1 MAYDKNKI
9 ENFSNFAGINVKSS
23 QYQTE
28 INEALDLSNFDFQ
41 TIGALSKRQ
50 GSTQYIGATV
60 AGQIGG
66 IFEFDRLNGSSQIV
80 FSANTN
86 IYYTTGGAPI
96 SFRSGLLNNA
106 LCDMLTFVDRLFVAN
121 GQDFFK
127 YDQSNSSNY
136 SLPPHSSGITFSQG
150 ASIANGISGLITFYF
165 GYKNDR
171 GYYGPATSG
180 VTISATSVS
189 NITFSGFTTPSGYGI
204 SSIVLYATGNA
215 LTQGY
220 RVTEF
225 APAATYLFQGPLT
238 LTANPTPPYLWFTNT
253 PKFIEIY
260 NNQMFLAGFS
270 SMLSTV
276 YFSDIGEPEGVGAT
290 AFFEVRT
297 NDGDKLT
304 NMVPYLSQLVLFK
317 EESFHSLSGDNP
329 QNFLLREL
337 SNQYGALNNRCAI
350 AFEDTLIF
358 LDKTGLMKFNGAN
371 ISQLSDKVEPIF
383 NSMNLTAAK
392 QTACMV
398 HWPER
403 NEVWTSIPVNGATL
417 NNCTVVYD
425 YHVGAFTKFE
435 GFSPNAMTLAR
446 ATFSTNRIFF
456 GDFNGRLHNFDE
468 SLLGDNGQGMT
479 CLLKTRSFG
488 EMGFSVEKLWRR
500 LYLDTTVVS
509 ASFSPIN
516 LEFFVSNGT
525 SLALTRTMGQTVFQ
539 SRIDFGLSSKSML
552 FQLTHNSNFANL
564 RLNGFTIEYRFQR
577 AV

>member
-1 MAYDKNKI
+1 MAYEKNKT
-9 ENFSNFAGINVKSS
+9 ESFSNFGGINVKSS
-23 QYQTE
+23 QYQTQE
-28 INEALDLSNFDFQ
+28 NEALDLSNFDFQ
-41 TIGALSKRQ
+41 TIGALNKRP

-60 AGQIGG
+60 TGEIGG
-66 IFEFDRLNGSSQIV
+66 LIEFEKLNGFSQII
-80 FSANTN
+80 FAANTN
-86 IYYTTGGAPI
+86 VFQTTGGAPVSI
-96 SFRSGLLNNA
+96 RSGLLNNA
-106 LCDMLTFVDRLFVAN
+106 LTDMLTFVDRLFIAN

-127 YDQSNSSNY
+127 YDGTNSSNY
-136 SLPPHSSGITFSQG
+136 SLPPHSSGVTFSQG

-171 GYYGPATSG
+171 GYYGPATNG
-180 VTISATSVS
+180 VTISATSAS
-189 NITFSGFTTPSGYGI
+189 TITFSGFTTPSGYGI

-225 APAATYLFQGPLT
+225 APAATYVLTSPLT

-260 NNQMFLAGFS
+260 NNQLFLAGFS

-297 NDGDKLT
+297 NDGDKVTNLT
-304 NMVPYLSQLVLFK
+304 PYLSQLLIFK
-317 EESFHSLSGDNP
+317 ERSFHALSGDNP
-329 QNFLLREL
+329 QNFLLREI

-371 ISQLSDKVEPIF
+371 ISELSARVEPIF
-383 NSMNLTAAK
+383 SQMNLTAAK
-392 QTACMV
+392 NTACMV

-403 NEVWTSIPVNGATL
+403 NEVWTAIPVNGATT
-417 NNCTVVYD
+417 NNCVIVYD
-425 YHVGAFTKFE
+425 YHVDAFTKFE
-435 GFSPNAMTLAR
+435 GFQPKAMTLGR
-446 ATFSTNRIFF
+446 ATFSTNRVFF
-456 GDFNGRLHNFDE
+456 GDFNGRLHNFDD

-479 CLLKTRSFG
+479 CLFKSKSFG
-488 EMGFSVEKLWRR
+488 EMGYSVEKVWRR
-500 LYLDTTVVS
+500 LFLDTTVVS
-509 ASFSPIN
+509 ASYSPIN
-516 LEFFVSNGT
+516 IEFFVSNGT
-525 SLALTRTMGQTVFQ
+525 SLALTRTMGQTIFQ

-552 FQLTHNSNFANL
+552 FQLTHNSNASSL

>member
-1 MAYDKNKI
+1 MSEPKNKL
-9 ENFSNFAGINVKSS
+9 ESFSNFGGINVKSS

-28 INEALDLSNFDFQ
+28 ANEALDLSNFDFQ
-41 TIGALSKRQ
+41 TIGALTKRI

-60 AGQIGG
+60 TGEIGG
-66 IFEFDRLNGSSQIV
+66 IFEFEKLSGFSQII
-80 FSANTN
+80 FAANTN
-86 IYYTTGGAPI
+86 VFQTTGGAPVSI
-96 SFRSGLLNNA
+96 RSGLLNNA
-106 LCDMLTFVDRLFVAN
+106 LTDMLTFVDRLFVAN

-127 YDQSNSSNY
+127 YDGTNSSNY
-136 SLPPHSSGITFSQG
+136 SLPPHSSGVTFSQG

-189 NITFSGFTTPSGYGI
+189 TITFSGFTTPSGYGI

-225 APAATYLFQGPLT
+225 APAATYLFTGPLS

-253 PKFIEIY
+253 PKFVEIY

-297 NDGDKLT
+297 NDGDKVTSLT
-304 NMVPYLSQLVLFK
+304 PYLSQLLIFK
-317 EESFHSLSGDNP
+317 ERSFHALSGDNP
-329 QNFLLREL
+329 QNFLLREI
-337 SNQYGALNNRCAI
+337 SNQYGALNNRCSI

-371 ISQLSDKVEPIF
+371 IDELSAKVEPVF
-383 NSMNLTAAK
+383 SAMNLTAAK
-392 QTACMV
+392 NVACMV

-403 NEVWTSIPVNGATL
+403 NEVWTAIPVNGATL
-417 NNCTVVYD
+417 NNCVVVYD

-435 GFSPNAMTLAR
+435 GFNPKALTLGR
-446 ATFSTNRIFF
+446 ATFATNRVFF
-456 GDFNGRLHNFDE
+456 GDFNGRLHNFDD
-468 SLLGDNGQGMT
+468 SLLGDNGNGMT
-479 CLLKTRSFG
+479 CLFKSKSFG
-488 EMGFSVEKLWRR
+488 EMGYSVEKLWRR
-500 LYLDTTVVS
+500 LYLDTTALA
-509 ASFSPIN
+509 ASYSPISID
-516 LEFFVSNGT
+516 FFVSNGT

-552 FQLTHNSNFANL
+552 FQLTHNSNISSL
-564 RLNGFTIEYRFQR
+564 KLNGFTIEYRFQR